1 MTKASKQPIALREK
15 KLKDGR
21 ISLYLD
27 SYVAGTRGH
36 SYEFLRLYLV
46 PERTKA
52 DKAQNKQTIEIAK
65 AIQAQ
70 RILERARGQAGL
82 SRQEAQKVRLMDY
95 IECLAERQKE
105 QKIAQSTIRH
115 LITARRYIAKCVP
128 KNITLNM
135 IDKATCVQVV
145 NFLANCGLSKGTA
158 KLYFVKFSFVLNCAV
173 KDGLLLSNPAKM
185 LTRDEKKGISYN
197 GAHRDYLTEEELS
210 KLVKTECDDTVKRA
224 FIFACFTGLRI
235 SDIYNLSWNDIIN
248 DTQGNK
254 VLNITMRKVDEEVYI
269 PLNKKALSWLPVR
282 LDKDDKVFR
291 LPGRRAVW
299 NKLHDWAER
308 AGIQN
313 KRVSFHTS
321 RHTFATLL
329 LTHGADLYTT
339 SKLLGHK
346 DIKTTQV
353 YADIVDKK
361 KNSVIS
367 LLDKIDFE

>member
-52 DKAQNKQTIEIAK
+52 DKAQNKQTMEIAK

-82 SRQEAQKVRLMDY
+82 PRQEAQKVRLLDY
-95 IECLAERQKE
+95 FECIAERQKE

-115 LITARRYIAKCVP
+115 LITARQYIAKCVP

-135 IDKATCVQVV
+135 IDKATCLQIV
-145 NFLANCGLSKGTA
+145 NFLANCGLSKGSA

-173 KDGLLLSNPAKM
+173 KDGLLLNNPATM
-185 LTRDEKKGISYN
+185 LTRDEKKCITYN

-210 KLVKTECDDTVKRA
+210 KLVKTECDDAVKYA
-224 FIFACFTGLRI
+224 FMFACFTGLRI
-235 SDIYNLSWNDIIN
+235 SDIYNLSWNDIIC

-254 VLNITMRKVDEEVYI
+254 VLNITMHKVSEEVYI
-269 PLNKKALSWLPVR
+269 PLSKKALSWLPAR
-282 LDKDDKVFR
+282 LDKDDKVFH
-291 LPGRRAVW
+291 LQERRTVW
-299 NKLHDWAER
+299 DKIKKWVER

-313 KRVSFHTS
+313 KRVSFHTA

-339 SKLLGHK
+339 SKLLGHQN
-346 DIKTTQV
+346 IKTTQV
-353 YADIVDKK
+353 YADIVDQKK
-361 KNSVIS
+361 SSAIS
-367 LLDKIDFE
+367 LLDMIDIE